1 MAKSLYGYLSAA
13 LKCIFSHVL
22 GAQARMMGFLS
33 LLSSMGPRSR
43 LIHHQHHQLPRDRF
57 HHCIRWSSRRQKLS
71 VVLTELLAAPRR
83 KNIPP
88 DRPSLPLPPHSMVNI
103 TITNNIAITI
113 TTSITT
119 IITTATNLT
128 TTKER
133 KSPQCINNHDHQP
146 GRHTGCIFQKP
157 SSPRQTLLLCPR
169 YNDYLDITF

>member
-33 LLSSMGPRSR
+33 LLSSTGPRSR

-57 HHCIRWSSRRQKLS
+57 QLCIRRSSRLQKLS

-103 TITNNIAITI
+103 TITTNIKIAITI
-113 TTSITT
+113 STSITT
-119 IITTATNLT
+119 IITIVSATR
-128 TTKER
+128 ER
-133 KSPQCINNHDHQP
+133 KSSQRINNHDHQP
-146 GRHTGCIFQKP
+146 GRHTGCIFRKP
-157 SSPRQTLLLCPR
+157 SSLRQTLLLCPR
-169 YNDYLDITF
+169 YILII